1 LGTKSAIRAARK
13 AQRRR
18 GLTRSIQS
26 QVKNSVAQAHQLLA
40 AGNAAAAEAVQE
52 AVRTLDKAS
61 GKGIIH
67 PNTAGRHKS
76 SLVRELN
83 LKPGAK

>member
-1 LGTKSAIRAARK
+1 MGTKSAIRAARK

-18 GLTRSIQS
+18 GLTRSMQS
-26 QVKNSVAQAHQLLA
+26 QVKNSVAQAHQLLDTDNAGSA
-40 AGNAAAAEAVQE
+40 AAVQE
-52 AVRTLDKAS
+52 ALRVLDRAS

-76 SLVRELN
+76 SLVRGLN
-83 LKPGAK
+83 LKAAAK